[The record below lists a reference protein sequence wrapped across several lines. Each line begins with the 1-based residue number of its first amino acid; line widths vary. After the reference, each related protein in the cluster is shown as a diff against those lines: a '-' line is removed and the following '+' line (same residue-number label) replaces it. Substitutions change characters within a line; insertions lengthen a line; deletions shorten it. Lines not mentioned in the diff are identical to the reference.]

1 MPDGSPLGAPDAPAD
16 GAPEGAPDGAPEA
29 APFGTP
35 DGAPLGTPDGA
46 WQDCRC
52 PESPLFEV
60 DEESP
65 EPQATRA
72 RGESASRA
80 AAGRRR
86 TRFMRNNSK
95 KAEGI
100 LRRALNQRRMGA
112 T

>member
-1 MPDGSPLGAPDAPAD
+1 MPDGLPLGA
-16 GAPEGAPDGAPEA
+16 
-29 APFGTP
+29 
-35 DGAPLGTPDGA
+35 PDGA
-46 WQDCRC
+46 WQDCC
-52 PESPLFEV
+52 PELPLFEV

-80 AAGRRR
+80 TAGTRR

-100 LRRALNQRRMGA
+100 LWRALNQRRLGV